1 MPVDPRL
8 YAATTVSVL
17 GKTIEIS
24 VWTEP
29 LSPEFGKIR
38 VSELWA
44 AQRPTVTMESYI
56 TKQALEKLIAACQ
69 ALAERLTEEE

>member
-1 MPVDPRL
+1 MPLDSSY
-8 YAATTVSVL
+8 YAAKTVTVV
-17 GKTIEIS
+17 GKTMEIS

-29 LSPEFGKIR
+29 ISPELGKIR

-56 TKQALEKLIAACQ
+56 TKQALLHLIAACQ
-69 ALAERLTEEE
+69 ALAERMTEEA